1 MVGIPE
7 ERLYQNSQLRGKI
20 RNTWGH
26 LRRGNGEFQS
36 GMVSL
41 VRGCRDFSKD
51 SLRRVSGPSNK
62 RSQGPCLRY
71 FCGVVGEIQ
80 DAVGVL
86 RGALLSCF
94 VSLWGL
100 VLLYP

>member
-36 GMVSL
+36 GVVSL